1 MRHFRR
7 DISNTQSEKVVLIT
21 EIANFY
27 ATVIQSFPSS
37 LETNEWDLLRIAVSS
52 WVLTLSKSSDNFQ
65 SVKVSFSRLMFNQL
79 LT

>member
-1 MRHFRR
+1 M
-7 DISNTQSEKVVLIT
+7 LIT

-27 ATVIQSFPSS
+27 AAVIQTFPSS

-65 SVKVSFSRLMFNQL
+65 SVKVSVFIVFPVCSFALIKY
-79 LT
+79 